1 MDELAH
7 ALWAYGILNKSRH
20 PWLVILFA
28 VLPDIIIFAPL
39 MIYGL
44 ITKSFQ
50 FGPPD
55 TSKIPPIVFIGYN
68 ITHSFI
74 TVALV
79 FLVIYLV
86 RKKIYLFLYA
96 WPIHILL
103 DIPTHT
109 KEFFPT
115 VFLYPLS
122 GFYVDGISWASK
134 WFMALNYSLLALLF
148 IFILGKKYME
158 KHKRSREKKNK
169 FK

>member
-7 ALWAYGILNKSRH
+7 ALWGYGILNKSRH
-20 PWLVILFA
+20 PWIVILFA
-28 VLPDIIIFAPL
+28 ILPDIVIFVPL
-39 MIYGL
+39 MLYSL
-44 ITKSFQ
+44 VTKSFQ

-55 TSKIPPIVFIGYN
+55 VSSIPSIVFVGYN

-74 TVALV
+74 TVAAVLI
-79 FLVIYLV
+79 VIYLI
-86 RKKIYLFLYA
+86 KKRINLFLYA

-109 KEFFPT
+109 GEFFPT

-122 GFYVDGISWASK
+122 DFYINGFNWGTK

-148 IFILGKKYME
+148 IFILVKKYME
-158 KHKRSREKKNK
+158 KNKRKKE
-169 FK
+169 